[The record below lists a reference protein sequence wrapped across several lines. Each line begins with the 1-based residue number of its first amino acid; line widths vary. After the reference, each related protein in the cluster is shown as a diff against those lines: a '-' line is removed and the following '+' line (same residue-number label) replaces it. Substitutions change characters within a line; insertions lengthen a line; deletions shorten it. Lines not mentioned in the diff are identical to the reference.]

1 MSSVKKPLNKQEN
14 ASDNLLVEIIR
25 RHILNN
31 DNELKNNTLYL
42 ANENMTSA
50 ELGKIISRPVSEI
63 IAFFWNRGQSVS
75 RNQALTDDLL
85 SDYCRSINIR
95 VKKKSELD
103 FRQIIQE
110 YSQKSQPQGILVNRP
125 PIVSI
130 MGHIDHGKTTLL
142 DTIRQTQVQKKEAG
156 GITQK
161 VSVSQAEF
169 QGQKITFLD
178 TPGHSD
184 FIKMRQR
191 GISLTDLVVLVI
203 DAKDGIMSQTAEI
216 IDYLHNYQL
225 PTLVFINHKKPS
237 ETDNETNLN
246 RIRTQ
251 LQERDLTPLEWG
263 GEIIVVSGNAKE
275 KASVNHLLENV
286 LLFADFKSHPH
297 NPAQGVV
304 IDSFLHPQ
312 TGSQINELL
321 IQDGT
326 LKIKDSIFL
335 NGKFGSVK
343 IMSDIQG
350 QRITAAQPSDI
361 VQVVGLNIPAELGDR
376 FLVLNDEKVAAKVE
390 QELAHYWEKKKK
402 ITPTPP
408 SSKKKNVNLV
418 LVAGSQNSLE
428 ALTELVKKI
437 NALHCD
443 LSVVYK
449 AVGNLNSFAL
459 DLTKITNSQ
468 VLIFGYQPPQSQ
480 IKTLK
485 ENNISFFS
493 SKIIYEVGEK
503 LDQIIDSQK
512 EIEEVEEIVGTAIVK
527 VVFEFSKGNIAGCQV
542 TEGKIS
548 RNKRVY
554 VLRGKEAQKI
564 FTGEIKSLESNKVE
578 KNEVSSGQECGIVLK
593 GFNNF
598 QEGDKIVAFQ
608 KVKHEVN

>member
-1 MSSVKKPLNKQEN
+1 
-14 ASDNLLVEIIR
+14 
-25 RHILNN
+25 
-31 DNELKNNTLYL
+31 
-42 ANENMTSA
+42 MTSA
-50 ELGKIISRPVSEI
+50 ELGKII
-63 IAFFWNRGQSVS
+63 GQSIS
-75 RNQALTDDLL
+75 RNQALTDGLL

-95 VKKKSELD
+95 VKKKGELD

-110 YSQKSQPQGILVNRP
+110 YSQKSQPQGSLMNRP

-237 ETDNETNLN
+237 
-246 RIRTQ
+246 
-251 LQERDLTPLEWG
+251 

-350 QRITAAQPSDI
+350 QRSTTAQPSDI

-376 FLVLNDEKVAAKVE
+376 FL
-390 QELAHYWEKKKK
+390 KK

-418 LVAGSQNSLE
+418 LVADSQNSLE
-428 ALTELVKKI
+428 ALTELVKKK
-437 NALHCD
+437 NALHCN

-480 IKTLK
+480 IKILK

-493 SKIIYEVGEK
+493 SKIIYEIGEK
-503 LDQIIDSQK
+503 LDQIIDSQQ
-512 EIEEVEEIVGTAIVK
+512 EIEEVEEIVGTAVVK

-578 KNEVSSGQECGIVLK
+578 KNEVSSGQ
-593 GFNNF
+593 
-598 QEGDKIVAFQ
+598 
-608 KVKHEVN
+608 